1 MKSNYSNVEIY
12 PKDHDMAKPWLVVF
26 WFADPS
32 TGQRKRFQF
41 RGEIN
46 RKKTLRER
54 IQEANSMRDAITVM
68 LEDGWN
74 PFNGNIESER
84 EERHIPLSDLLDR
97 LLEVKKS
104 SIKPKS
110 YRNYYDGLRWF
121 KDWLRKKGRARILPR
136 SFTAVHARAY
146 VDFIQLE
153 KGCNGK
159 TVNGQ
164 VSYLKTFFNMMVE
177 REIILK
183 NPFNGIK
190 KLRHDIGKNIAFNRD
205 EKGRLAE
212 MLREADEPL
221 YHFVQFMYHC
231 FLRRSEIIRVRVG
244 DIDWVNKTIRVNSQD
259 TKNRRQESVAIPSGF
274 EPVLRG
280 MRLERYPESYY
291 IFSRYLLP
299 GKTPLVKA
307 DHITAR
313 HKRFMELLEI
323 PAGKTLYSW
332 KHTGVVDY
340 YNEVRD
346 PYPIMQQLR
355 HHSLSITMVY
365 LKSLGL
371 QPNNVIRNAVIKL

>member
-26 WFADPS
+26 SFTDPS
-32 TGQRKRFQF
+32 TGQTKRFQF

-54 IQEANSMRDAITVM
+54 LQEANSMRYALIMM

-74 PFNGNIESER
+74 PFNGNMESER
-84 EERHIPLSDLLDR
+84 EERHIPLSDLLDK

-104 SIKPKS
+104 SIKKKS
-110 YRNYYDGLRWF
+110 YRNYYDGIRWF
-121 KDWLRKKGRARILPR
+121 KQWLNKKGRGRILPN

-177 REIILK
+177 REIIPK
-183 NPFNGIK
+183 NPFAGIK
-190 KLRHDIGKNIAFNRD
+190 KLRHDIGKNIAFNVD
-205 EKGRLAE
+205 EKRRLAE
-212 MLREADEPL
+212 LLREADKPL
-221 YHFVQFMYHC
+221 FHFVQFMYHC

-274 EPVLRG
+274 EPILRAMG
-280 MRLERYPESYY
+280 LEKYPSEHY
-291 IFSRYLLP
+291 IFSRYLMP
-299 GKTPLVKA
+299 GSKPLAKA

-313 HKRFMELLEI
+313 HKRLMEFLEI
-323 PAGKTLYSW
+323 PEGKTLYSW

-365 LKSLGL
+365 MKSLGL
-371 QPNNVIRNAVIKL
+371 QPNNVIRNAMIKL